1 MTDEKT
7 DDRHIDFNS
16 QYGKLHWQKK
26 ARLIYVELKSF
37 SEFGI
42 DFHAYDSESLYLFE
56 DTYLGRYIL
65 LVFLGE
71 NNIPFTTIR
80 KDDEAF
86 KFQEYVWSLQKQF
99 EIRVVR

>member
-1 MTDEKT
+1 MTDEGT
-7 DDRHIDFNS
+7 GNRHIDFSS

-37 SEFGI
+37 SEFGV
-42 DFHAYDSESLYLFE
+42 DFHAYDSESLYVF
-56 DTYLGRYIL
+56 DGTYRGKYIL

-80 KDDEAF
+80 KDDEEF
-86 KFQEYVWSLQKQF
+86 KLQEYIWNLQKQF

>member
-42 DFHAYDSESLYLFE
+42 DFHAYDIESLSLFGG
-56 DTYLGRYIL
+56 TYLGKYIL

-80 KDDEAF
+80 KDDEEF
-86 KFQEYVWSLQKQF
+86 KFQKYVWSLQKQF